1 MNLYKIFLAA
11 GGSGGHIFP
20 AYSLSKYLIKKKRKV
35 TIITDKRGFKFL
47 KNYSGIK
54 IKTIISS
61 TIFKNNTI
69 KFIISI
75 MIIFSAILNS
85 LIFLFFNRPNIV
97 IGMGG
102 YSSFPICIAAK
113 FLGIPFAIYEN
124 NLLIGKTNK
133 YLLPFAKKFFISNP
147 DIKGINHKYDRKIIK
162 IGNIVREEILNYISK
177 KKNKRTN
184 TLNILILG
192 GSQGAKIF
200 GEKLPLIFKKCKKNN
215 INFKITQQC
224 QKNQNKTLDKFYKSN
239 KINFKIFNFKKNIL
253 EYFKKVDLVIT
264 RSGSSIISELI
275 NCRIPFIAIPLPT
288 ASDNHQLLNAKY
300 FEKKG
305 CNFVIEEKDLETK
318 IFPLIK
324 LIDKDKS
331 LLNRIIKKHEMFSD
345 KNVFKNIEI
354 EINNIIHEKS
364 RHRK

>member
-20 AYSLSKYLIKKKRKV
+20 AYSLSKYLMKKKRKV

-61 TIFKNNTI
+61 TIFKNNPI

-75 MIIFSAILNS
+75 TIIFSAILNS

-133 YLLPFAKKFFISNP
+133 YLLPFAEKFFISNI
-147 DIKGINHKYDRKIIK
+147 DIKGINYKYDR
-162 IGNIVREEILNYISK
+162 NS
-177 KKNKRTN
+177 
-184 TLNILILG
+184 
-192 GSQGAKIF
+192 
-200 GEKLPLIFKKCKKNN
+200 
-215 INFKITQQC
+215 
-224 QKNQNKTLDKFYKSN
+224 
-239 KINFKIFNFKKNIL
+239 
-253 EYFKKVDLVIT
+253 
-264 RSGSSIISELI
+264 
-275 NCRIPFIAIPLPT
+275 
-288 ASDNHQLLNAKY
+288 H
-300 FEKKG
+300 
-305 CNFVIEEKDLETK
+305 
-318 IFPLIK
+318 
-324 LIDKDKS
+324 
-331 LLNRIIKKHEMFSD
+331 
-345 KNVFKNIEI
+345 
-354 EINNIIHEKS
+354 
-364 RHRK
+364 

>member
-20 AYSLSKYLIKKKRKV
+20 AYSLSKYLMKKKRKV

-61 TIFKNNTI
+61 TIFKNNPI

-75 MIIFSAILNS
+75 TIIFSAILNS

-133 YLLPFAKKFFISNP
+133 YLLPFAEKFFISNI
-147 DIKGINHKYDRKIIK
+147 DIKGINYKYDRKIIK

-200 GEKLPLIFKKCKKNN
+200 GEKLPLIFKQCKKNN

-224 QKNQNKTLDKFYKSN
+224 QINQNKTLGKFYQSN
-239 KINFKIFNFKKNIL
+239 KIDHELFDFNDEISISMNKANIC
-253 EYFKKVDLVIT
+253 IT
-264 RSGSSIISELI
+264 RAGASTLAELVFL
-275 NCRIPFIAIPLPT
+275 NIPHVTIPLP
-288 ASDNHQLLNAKY
+288 AAKDNHQFENASFY
-300 FEKKG
+300 HQHG
-305 CNFVIEEKDLETK
+305 CNWI
-318 IFPLIK
+318 
-324 LIDKDKS
+324 
-331 LLNRIIKKHEMFSD
+331 LNQH
-345 KNVFKNIEI
+345 
-354 EINNIIHEKS
+354 EINEDSLTNTLINIIDNKDEYLKKIKNMKNFS
-364 RHRK
+364 YQNSWNNINLKIISTINEN